1 MLASKSLQS
10 LCIWHGDQSQAY
22 SISCY
27 LSGKEFCR
35 YLMYL
40 VFAWYG
46 AVGYRSRRHYN
57 WIPMAMTSTGL
68 PEGRRFSGF
77 LLPLESNMTVQIDSG
92 MDLQQRFQGE
102 KRFWWLNC
110 REVTVHVL
118 YQENLAMKFYR
129 QGMLNVVSAMSM
141 QVTWNVWPQDG
152 RMRKTSVSWYTY
164 QKQQDE
170 L

>member
-1 MLASKSLQS
+1 MEINLKNILFPVIWVAKNFVDSWCILFLLDMEQLAT
-10 LCIWHGDQSQAY
+10 DQEG
-22 SISCY
+22 IIT
-27 LSGKEFCR
+27 
-35 YLMYL
+35 
-40 VFAWYG
+40 
-46 AVGYRSRRHYN
+46 
-57 WIPMAMTSTGL
+57 WIRMAMTSTGL
-68 PEGRRFSGF
+68 REGRRFSGF